1 MRRGGISRREVANS
15 NGIRCALK
23 CPRLVRK
30 LSKYCW
36 CDPPIS
42 TGAESLRIPRE
53 DIFCSSDLESTAE
66 NSAAPQVLPGAMNCS
81 SPAPIPSMP
90 WQCTWRA
97 PEEQF
102 LAAQS
107 GAHIGAASNTNIV
120 MSAKTTALAGRVRI
134 GIIFRILSTLR
145 YAARFEPSTFIPPSV
160 LSSVSDCSNSSNTH
174 ARVTRGPLPLSQQTN
189 GIQA

>member
-1 MRRGGISRREVANS
+1 MRRGGIRRREVANS

-30 LSKYCW
+30 LSKYRW
-36 CDPPIS
+36 CDPPIR

-66 NSAAPQVLPGAMNCS
+66 NSEAPQVLPGAMNCS

-134 GIIFRILSTLR
+134 GIISAFSPL
-145 YAARFEPSTFIPPSV
+145 YATPPVSSRQ
-160 LSSVSDCSNSSNTH
+160 LSSRQVCS
-174 ARVTRGPLPLSQQTN
+174 PLFRTVL
-189 GIQA
+189 IRLILMLV